1 MQHARG
7 FLMIGAAAVAFWK
20 AWMIH
25 QMMHRGPQVGLAVG
39 LGVLA
44 LGMAAWHFTQKPAAP
59 KPSAAPQK

>member
-7 FLMIGAAAVAFWK
+7 FLMIGAAAIAFWK

-25 QMMHRGPQVGLAVG
+25 QMIHHGPQVWLAVG

-44 LGMAAWHFTQKPAAP
+44 LGMAAWHFTAKSSAP
-59 KPSAAPQK
+59 RK